1 MKEQDEEGDERQQG
15 HGGGWEGGGPHLA
28 FIIKRGERRNM
39 QIPPGS
45 SLREQQIKQAAAARA
60 GSIRNRLLLR
70 PQHPPPHPPHPPQ
83 HHFPAPLPCTT
94 LISQGGGESWRR

>member
-1 MKEQDEEGDERQQG
+1 MKEQNEERDERKQG
-15 HGGGWEGGGPHLA
+15 HAGWEGGSPHLV

-60 GSIRNRLLLR
+60 
-70 PQHPPPHPPHPPQ
+70 
-83 HHFPAPLPCTT
+83 
-94 LISQGGGESWRR
+94 